1 MGSLANQYISQSYT
15 SLIHLGSDTTISSS
29 YTDLQDGLGN
39 TLNISVNAQG
49 DISASGNIFAANL
62 SAVTYD
68 TGSLLTTASA
78 NLNTITFTKGNGS
91 TFNVTVNTGSAG
103 GSTDISSLNAFT
115 ASVAGTNTFT
125 ASIAGTNVFTQSA
138 AVSIA
143 ALNAATSS
151 YVTSAITASSLV
163 TASFA
168 AQTLT
173 FTKGDGTT
181 FGVVIPDVSGSTIDT
196 GSFATTGSNAFV
208 GNQTITGSLTI
219 SGSAQS
225 DLTVVGQIF
234 VSSSAA
240 TGTTTP
246 RITVSGSAGRTLIN
260 KNSITTFDTTDNG
273 GMFPSTIYTQDSTTA
288 DEIGFTVDP
297 SVFSISGWSNG
308 PAIYVQNPTDTFPA
322 VIGFQNKANYTD
334 GRVSVLTPLSA
345 SAGFTASL
353 QNGYAW
359 VGNSLGQNTQ
369 VPTSSFGT
377 AINTGSFAT
386 TGSNTFTGIQ
396 NFNADITAS
405 NAIINGDLTVNPNT
419 VTNLNGNANVQNF
432 LYVGGGLTLNDT
444 ATISWL
450 GSGIIDSTFSSSV
463 DSRLDGTATTGSNTF
478 VGNQT
483 ISGSL
488 YIQSGST
495 FPNSTGSTLLTWNSS
510 TGQVAQTPYSSALP
524 ALFDVGAFYS
534 TITQSGSANVSG
546 SFIYDNT
553 IPINSI
559 FITSGSHINIP
570 NVESAYYNFQFS
582 IQAVQ
587 GSGAADVAVWLKKN
601 GANVPNT
608 ATYVTIPSNH
618 KSLVALNLWDSGSA
632 GDYFELAYQ
641 SDSANTTYQ
650 YIAPTGNIPGSPSV
664 ILTVNQVR

>member
-15 SLIHLGSDTTISSS
+15 SLIHLGSDRTISSS

-62 SAVTYD
+62 SAITYD

-103 GSTDISSLNAFT
+103 GSTDISSLNAFTASVAGTNAFT

-181 FGVVIPDVSGSTIDT
+181 FGVVIPDVSGSTINT

-208 GNQTITGSLTI
+208 GNQTITGSVTI
-219 SGSAQS
+219 SGSATT

-246 RITVSGSAGRTLIN
+246 RITVSGSAGRTVIN
-260 KNSITTFDTTDNG
+260 RNSITTFDTTDNG

-308 PAIYVQNPTDTFPA
+308 PAIYVQNPTNTFPA

-334 GRVSVLTPLSA
+334 GRVAVLTPLSA

-369 VPTSSFGT
+369 VPTSSFAG
-377 AINTGSFAT
+377 AVPAGVAT
-386 TGSNTFTGIQ
+386 TGSN
-396 NFNADITAS
+396 N
-405 NAIINGDLTVNPNT
+405 
-419 VTNLNGNANVQNF
+419 
-432 LYVGGGLTLNDT
+432 
-444 ATISWL
+444 
-450 GSGIIDSTFSSSV
+450 
-463 DSRLDGTATTGSNTF
+463 F
-478 VGNQT
+478 VGDQT

-488 YIQSGST
+488 IVSGSATNDVEVYGNIRVYTDTVNT
-495 FPNSTGSTLLTWNSS
+495 FDGANVFGNIYVGGGNIGLNENYSIVWTNGPRIDTSATNMLITASVFDISGSF
-510 TGQVAQTPYSSALP
+510 VANGNKQFNIGTFQS
-524 ALFDVGAFYS
+524 DV
-534 TITQSGSANVSG
+534 TQSGSANVSQSMNFEVTDISEG
-546 SFIYDNT
+546 VT
-553 IPINSI
+553 IASNSR
-559 FITSGSHINIP
+559 ITLANSGTYNIQFSVQVDRVSGSGTDTVHI
-570 NVESAYYNFQFS
+570 
-582 IQAVQ
+582 
-587 GSGAADVAVWLKKN
+587 WLKKN
-601 GANVPNT
+601 GTNVD
-608 ATYVTIPSNH
+608 
-618 KSLVALNLWDSGSA
+618 KSA
-632 GDYFELAYQ
+632 GAITISGAASAAKTIAAWNYVVNAAANDYYELVWEATDTNVQ
-641 SDSANTTYQ
+641 LINQPAS
-650 YIAPTGNIPGSPSV
+650 GNIPSTPSI
-664 ILTVNQVR
+664 ILTVTQVR